1 MKYTGITNQDRLE
14 ATEGRRS
21 KPSFLQMTSML
32 TGFGYFL
39 FCKYAD
45 RILAEVHTRDIVF
58 GVFTAVMVILVIVL
72 GLYTRKRKD
81 AEYSWSLWVLVIVFC
96 GVGCIDYF
104 PVYLD

>member
-1 MKYTGITNQDRLE
+1 MKITGITNQDRLE

-21 KPSFLQMTSML
+21 KPSFLQMASAL
-32 TGFGYFL
+32 AGFGYFL

-45 RILAEVHTRDIVF
+45 RILAEVHTRNIVF
-58 GVFTAVMVILVIVL
+58 GVYTAIMVILVIAL

-81 AEYSWSLWVLVIVFC
+81 AEYSWDAWVLVIIFC
-96 GVGCIDYF
+96 CVGCISYF